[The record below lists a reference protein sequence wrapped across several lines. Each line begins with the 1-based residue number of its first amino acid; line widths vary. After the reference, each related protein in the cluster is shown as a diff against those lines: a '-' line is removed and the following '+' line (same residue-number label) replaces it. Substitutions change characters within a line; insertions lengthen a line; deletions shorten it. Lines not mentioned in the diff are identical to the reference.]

1 MASLAADSPPA
12 LAPPADSRPALAPP
26 TETPPPPQLAHIAQV
41 AIEASASDAHLSPG
55 QRPWLRIGGVFQ
67 EDPDQAG
74 ASAEFLERCGR
85 WAGGND
91 VSFAG
96 HIGDNRWRITAYQ
109 AVDGWNVKL
118 RHIPATVPTFD
129 QLGLPDEIKALS
141 NRTDGLVIA
150 AGGTGSGKT
159 TTIAA
164 IITEIIRS
172 REVHLLTIEEP
183 VEYLYQPLTAL
194 VTHRELGPDLTP
206 EVALSTAMRSD
217 PDVILYGELRTA
229 TDTAMCLRLALS
241 GHLVLTT
248 IHARDCGAVCEKI
261 IADTGPSGRS
271 VLAQVLRAVI
281 VQKLVPDAKDRTQR
295 HLAAEIMLVDGPYRA
310 MLRPEG
316 RITSIETK
324 LFNDR
329 RSLDVAL
336 AQMVR
341 SGKISRKD
349 AAERALNDENFLTA
363 LGGSA

>member
-1 MASLAADSPPA
+1 MTSAPPLVSPPP
-12 LAPPADSRPALAPP
+12 LDPAAEEPA
-26 TETPPPPQLAHIAQV
+26 PPQLAHIAKA
-41 AIEASASDAHLSPG
+41 AIEAEAGDVHLSPG
-55 QRPWLRIGGVFQ
+55 QRPWFRIGGLFK
-67 EDPDQAG
+67 EHPDHASAG
-74 ASAEFLERCGR
+74 AEFLERCGR
-85 WAGGND
+85 WAGANGGD
-91 VSFAG
+91 VSYAG
-96 HIGDNRWRITAYQ
+96 HIGDDRWRITAYQ

-118 RHIPATVPTFD
+118 RHIPASVPSFD

-141 NRTDGLVIA
+141 NRTDGLIIA

-194 VTHRELGPDLTP
+194 VTHRELGPNLTP
-206 EVALSTAMRSD
+206 QVALSTAMRSD
-217 PDVILYGELRTA
+217 PDVILYGELRTP
-229 TDTAMCLRLALS
+229 TDTEMCLRLALS

-261 IADTGPSGRS
+261 IADTGESGRS
-271 VLAQVLRAVI
+271 ILAQVLRAVV
-281 VQKLVPDAKDRTQR
+281 VQKLVPDAVVRTKR

-310 MLRPEG
+310 MMRPGG
-316 RITSIETK
+316 RITGIETK

-329 RSLDVAL
+329 RSLDVVL
-336 AQMVR
+336 ATMVR
-341 SGKISRKD
+341 EGKISRKD
-349 AAERALNDENFLTA
+349 AAERSLNDENFLTA